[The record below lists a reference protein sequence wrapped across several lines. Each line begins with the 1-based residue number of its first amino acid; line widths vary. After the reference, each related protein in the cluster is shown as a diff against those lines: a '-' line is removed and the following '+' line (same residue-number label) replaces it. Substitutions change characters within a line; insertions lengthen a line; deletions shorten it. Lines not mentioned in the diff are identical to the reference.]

1 MVLAL
6 LLLVKAMPVDA
17 MPIDQI
23 SPIALA
29 LFLAALGL
37 IPLFMIIST
46 AFLKIA
52 MVLMITR
59 SALGVQQV
67 PPNMAV
73 YSIALATSL
82 FVMAPVFAQMNELQ
96 QQHPLN
102 WRNIDTFS
110 QNIGKV
116 FEPQIHFIQQNT
128 NDKVKAHFI
137 AAAKQ
142 MWPKHLHHLITDTN
156 PLIAVPAFVISEMQA
171 AFEIGFLIYIPFIV
185 VDLIVSNVL
194 LALGMQMVTPMTIS
208 LPLKILL
215 FVLVEGW
222 TKLIDGLIY
231 SYL

>member
-1 MVLAL
+1 
-6 LLLVKAMPVDA
+6 

-23 SPIALA
+23 NPAALA

-37 IPLFMIIST
+37 IPLFMIVST

-67 PPNMAV
+67 PPNMAI

-82 FVMAPVFAQMNELQ
+82 FVMAPVFADMNDMREK
-96 QQHPLN
+96 HTLN
-102 WRNIDTFS
+102 WRNIDQFVE
-110 QNIGKV
+110 NIGVV
-116 FEPQIHFIQQNT
+116 FKPQIDFIQQNT
-128 NDKVKAHFI
+128 NDKVRAHFI

-142 MWPKHLHHLITDTN
+142 MWPKRLHYMIVDTN
-156 PLIAVPAFVISEMQA
+156 PLIAVPSFIISEMQA

-222 TKLIDGLIY
+222 TKLVDGLIY

>member
-1 MVLAL
+1 
-6 LLLVKAMPVDA
+6 

-23 SPIALA
+23 SPMSLA

-37 IPLFMIIST
+37 MPLLMIITT

-67 PPNMAV
+67 PPNMAL
-73 YSIALATSL
+73 YAIALAATL
-82 FVMAPVFAQMNELQ
+82 FVMAPVFTQMNEIRQ
-96 QQHPLN
+96 NHPLDFRN
-102 WRNIDTFS
+102 TEQLTQNIDVIFA
-110 QNIGKV
+110 
-116 FEPQIHFIQQNT
+116 PQMDFIQRNT
-128 NDKVKAHFI
+128 NEQVRSHFI

-142 MWPKHLHHLITDTN
+142 MWPQQLQNGVTKDN
-156 PLIAVPAFVISEMQA
+156 PLIAIPAFVISQMQA

-222 TKLIDGLIY
+222 TKLVDGLIY